1 MPLLNKSGVESV
13 LVVDEAQIL
22 SDVENALAVGCII
35 PREIGVD
42 VAGSEYRVAY
52 AGTPLNLNLLDVVKI
67 ADVPGKETSEPSP
80 IKTKGYSLYGEAVKR
95 IWSGNAY
102 YAFGVGESEEDKRK
116 FAVWFKTYLEPF
128 MSGVGRIE
136 AHVEKFETVD
146 SRLKVT
152 FTEDT
157 FPSAERSFFI
167 DDMGVTTTFP
177 ASSPEFI
184 KSRFLFGTYVQYP
197 YIKTYF
203 KYGYATFDTSKFYGF
218 ILEFVSSVAET
229 YHLDDSITGEWKIS
243 AGEKIDGTNNLYTIV
258 EHKGGSVSFKA
269 PYFSDFLYYTAKE
282 KSAKETFVTGDYI
295 TFNVLDGNIPRKT
308 QMNAVLLHNVDLTD
322 GDTSG
327 VALVFGIVNVNRVDS
342 ITREKLK
349 EAISSYNNAK
359 IAFLTQ

>member
-1 MPLLNKSGVESV
+1 MLNKSGVESV

-35 PREIGVD
+35 PWDIGVNT
-42 VAGSEYRVAY
+42 ANGEYRVAY

-67 ADVPGKETSEPSP
+67 ADTPGKETSEPSP

-102 YAFGVGESEEDKRK
+102 YAFSVGESEEDKRK

-128 MSGVGRIE
+128 MSGVDRIE
-136 AHVEKFETVD
+136 AHVEKFEAVS

-177 ASSPEFI
+177 ASSSEFI
-184 KSRFLFGTYVQYP
+184 RARFLFGTYVQYP

-203 KYGYATFDTSKFYGF
+203 KQGYATFDTSKIYGF
-218 ILEFVSSVAET
+218 ILDFVSNIAET
-229 YHLDDSITGEWKIS
+229 YKFDASIIGEWKFS
-243 AGEKIDGTNNLYTIV
+243 AGEKVDDTNNLYTIV
-258 EHKGGSVSFKA
+258 EHNGGSISFKA
-269 PYFSDFLYYTAKE
+269 PFFSDFLRYTTNE
-282 KSAKETFVTGDYI
+282 RSGSETFVTGDYI
-295 TFNVLDGNIPRKT
+295 TFKVLNGNIPHKT

-322 GDTSG
+322 GDASG
-327 VALVFGIVNVNRVDS
+327 VALVFGVVNVNRVDS
-342 ITREKLK
+342 ATREKLK
-349 EAISSYNNAK
+349 EAITSYNNAK
-359 IAFLTQ
+359 ISFIAQ